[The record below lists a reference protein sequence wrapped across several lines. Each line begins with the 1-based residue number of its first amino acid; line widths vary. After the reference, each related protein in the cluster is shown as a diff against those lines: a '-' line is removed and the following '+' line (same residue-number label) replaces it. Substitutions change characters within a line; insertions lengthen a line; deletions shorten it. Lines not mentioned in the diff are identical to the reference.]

1 MSGRQAQSRG
11 EDPLGRYRMTP
22 RDLKLV
28 LATERNG
35 LPFLAYRDGAGALQ
49 TFVLAARD
57 GPLVVGR
64 REGVDL
70 RLDWDREISSIHAEL
85 RFLGGEWTIVDDGL
99 STNGT
104 FLNARR
110 VSTRQRLR
118 DGDRVRVGR
127 TVLAFNAAA
136 IGPIE
141 ETEAAGEY
149 PDVEQL
155 SDTQRRILVALC
167 RPQLGDGEFHAPAT
181 NQQIADEVFLGVD
194 AVKLQLRTLFG
205 KYGLNDLP
213 QNQKRA
219 GLAELALRA
228 GLVTRRDL

>member
-1 MSGRQAQSRG
+1 MSGPQAESRG
-11 EDPLGRYRMTP
+11 GDPLGRHRMTP
-22 RDLKLV
+22 RELNVV

-49 TFVLAARD
+49 TFVLPARE

-64 REGVDL
+64 REGVDV

-110 VSTRQRLR
+110 VNTRQRLR

-136 IGPIE
+136 TGPIE
-141 ETEAAGEY
+141 ETETAGEY
-149 PDVEQL
+149 PNAQQL
-155 SDTQRRILVALC
+155 SDTQRRILIALC
-167 RPQLGDGEFHAPAT
+167 RPQLADGDFHAPAT

-205 KYGLNDLP
+205 KYGLDDLP

-219 GLAELALRA
+219 ALADLALRA
-228 GLVTRRDL
+228 GLVARRDV